1 MSLLRRLY
9 KIMNCMAKPNLVIV
23 MVTCPPDSSAKIARM
38 LIDEKLAACV
48 NVIPAKSF
56 YNWEGKY
63 CQEQEDLLIIKGTKE
78 SYANLER
85 RIKAIHP
92 YSIPEIVALDMA
104 AVSQQY
110 ASWVVD
116 QTTLSANHKPEKL

>member
-1 MSLLRRLY
+1 MTDPAL
-9 KIMNCMAKPNLVIV
+9 IIV
-23 MVTCPPDSSAKIARM
+23 MVTCPPGSSAKIARL

-48 NVIPAKSF
+48 NAIPAKSF

-92 YSIPEIVALDMA
+92 YSTPEVIALNVA
-104 AVSQQY
+104 AVSGEY
-110 ASWVVD
+110 AKWVVE
-116 QTTLSANHKPEKL
+116 QTASGDNFKPDKF